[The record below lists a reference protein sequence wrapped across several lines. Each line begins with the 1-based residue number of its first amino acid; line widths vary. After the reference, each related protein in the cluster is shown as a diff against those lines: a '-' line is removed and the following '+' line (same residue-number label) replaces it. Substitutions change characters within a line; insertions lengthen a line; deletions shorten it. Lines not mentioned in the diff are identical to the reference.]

1 MNQKSANK
9 TKSKPSRE
17 RTANWDAALRLLKKK
32 RLMTHAEFA
41 TMGIS
46 GVKLRRSTE
55 AGEILSLGSG
65 IYADVSID
73 PFTASVWAIAKY
85 YPLAV
90 ISGFT
95 ALNIHGLSN
104 EFIENIDVD
113 IPRSASIRNK
123 LLKVHRVA
131 EKRIDVV
138 IRLKYEGVSIR
149 IYNIERSLCEAYRL
163 DPAGSLFFRALKR
176 YVALGKIRISK
187 IQEYDL
193 VANTKV
199 LFHLRQELADW

>member
-1 MNQKSANK
+1 MKQKSVK
-9 TKSKPSRE
+9 KSKSKP
-17 RTANWDAALRLLKKK
+17 APKKGADWDAALKLLKKK

-46 GVKLRRSTE
+46 GVKLRRSVE

-65 IYADVSID
+65 IYADASID
-73 PFTASVWAIAKY
+73 LFTASVQAIAKY

-104 EFIENIDVD
+104 EFIGKIDVD
-113 IPRSASIRNK
+113 IPRSTSIRNK

-131 EKRIDVV
+131 EKRIAGV
-138 IRLKYEGVSIR
+138 IRLKYEGSLIR

-176 YVALGKIRISK
+176 YVALGNIKISK

-193 VANTKV
+193 IANTRV
-199 LFHLRQELADW
+199 LFHLRQELADA